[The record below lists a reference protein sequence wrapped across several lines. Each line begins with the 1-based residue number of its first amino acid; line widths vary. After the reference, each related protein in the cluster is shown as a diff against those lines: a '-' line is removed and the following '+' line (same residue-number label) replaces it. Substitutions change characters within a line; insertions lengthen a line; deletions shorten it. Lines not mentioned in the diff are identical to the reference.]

1 MKAPSVS
8 RNSNGDSA
16 RATLSQIDTSLSL
29 LKTVAP
35 LLSPTLPDAPPSPS
49 PPTTSVRRD
58 DGAHVPPLKLAP
70 SATSTSKDSN
80 KRADRHNERGEK
92 EAKASAT
99 ARTRARDENEE
110 AVTSADGEGELED
123 DDAAAAEARRSA
135 SKRRRTATG
144 SHKSKRSR
152 REEASASSGSDMM
165 LGAASSDDSAAR
177 DAAGSSE
184 DEDKELL
191 ASKRSASRGRSDS
204 ERGRTKDRKR
214 SREEEEASR
223 ERDRGLAGEP
233 LLRQSKRSRTEAPLR
248 ERPLALPVER
258 TFPRNDLKLYSEAF
272 QREARSLKHAGDELL
287 RGEEQGSKRQLAGLA
302 TLTDAVLLFMFGFW
316 CDDTR
321 HASAESAPSSS
332 SSSSSASVP
341 VNAKNWQ
348 SVFGLLRYVKGL
360 ASKQSLGT
368 LASICCRIE
377 AHVEYMLA
385 MQSQHHV
392 RRLSIVLTT
401 QSATLSPDQLRQHA
415 DELAKAS
422 MGLSDALTRA
432 RRAFDESRACLASS
446 PQALGRVAPGAYER
460 LVDRRTIALAEQA
473 HKMHVLPCRTAPA
486 ADTPSVSGEGV
497 YVYSGPIDLHRTQRA
512 IPHVVAFLRDV
523 LAAWAKRHSLEAL
536 YRPFVY
542 EAGRG

>member
-1 MKAPSVS
+1 MH
-8 RNSNGDSA
+8 R
-16 RATLSQIDTSLSL
+16 
-29 LKTVAP
+29 
-35 LLSPTLPDAPPSPS
+35 
-49 PPTTSVRRD
+49 
-58 DGAHVPPLKLAP
+58 
-70 SATSTSKDSN
+70 
-80 KRADRHNERGEK
+80 
-92 EAKASAT
+92 
-99 ARTRARDENEE
+99 
-110 AVTSADGEGELED
+110 
-123 DDAAAAEARRSA
+123 
-135 SKRRRTATG
+135 
-144 SHKSKRSR
+144 
-152 REEASASSGSDMM
+152 
-165 LGAASSDDSAAR
+165 
-177 DAAGSSE
+177 
-184 DEDKELL
+184 
-191 ASKRSASRGRSDS
+191 
-204 ERGRTKDRKR
+204 
-214 SREEEEASR
+214 
-223 ERDRGLAGEP
+223 
-233 LLRQSKRSRTEAPLR
+233 
-248 ERPLALPVER
+248 
-258 TFPRNDLKLYSEAF
+258 F

-368 LASICCRIE
+368 LASIWCVAVWVAQLCDLELTCCCLAHSCRIE